1 MYTQDKFCKSRQA
14 SQTGS
19 RDMNKRHQTGLMSH
33 HDTINNDWN
42 KNSKAVQP
50 NQNT

>member
-1 MYTQDKFCKSRQA
+1 MYTQDKFCKSHQA
-14 SQTGS
+14 IPTGS
-19 RDMNKRHQTGLMSH
+19 RDMNRSRQTSPMSH
-33 HDTINNDWN
+33 HYTINNDWN